1 MNYLSNNNI
10 SFTSINNPIKP
21 FVLKTKDGNLYFK
34 EIDYNKKPT
43 KKELKEIGSFFLDNF
58 AYTSAH
64 PYWKYCQKTNSQFDK
79 NTYNEYVKE
88 LVDSYKTT
96 FKNPDT
102 TVLLGRNN
110 KDELCAALYTLPLN
124 LSNVIKNNKTLY
136 VDSLAVNEQYR
147 NNHVSKQLLEKVLN
161 SSSDRFQNSFLIAY
175 NEVVPFY
182 LKQGYKVL
190 DNNSLDDDFIRSIK
204 ELRKDY
210 PQYCTLM
217 TKKLDVLG

>member
-1 MNYLSNNNI
+1 MKDLTINHI
-10 SFTSINNPIKP
+10 SFTSKNNPIKP
-21 FVLKTKDGNLYFK
+21 FVLQTKDGELHFQ
-34 EIDYNKKPT
+34 EIDYSKKLA
-43 KKELKEIGSFFLDNF
+43 KKKLKEIGSFFLDNF
-58 AYTSAH
+58 AYTSSH
-64 PYWKYCQKTNSQFDK
+64 PYWKYCQKNNSEFDK
-79 NTYNEYVKE
+79 ETYDIYVKE

-110 KDELCAALYTLPLN
+110 KNELCAALYTLPLN
-124 LSNVIKNNKTLY
+124 LSKVIKNNKTLY

-161 SSSDRFQNSFLIAY
+161 SFGNRFQNSFLIAY

-182 LKQGYKVL
+182 LKQGYMVIDKA
-190 DNNSLDDDFIRSIK
+190 SLNDDFVKSIK
-204 ELRKDY
+204 ELRIDY

-217 TKKLDVLG
+217 AKNLDVLG